1 MLTVGQDP
9 QLVNTDL
16 FNGFLLSAQQETSC
30 VKCQEVPLDVFLM
43 NGYKISLS
51 IMTTERSDQVLE
63 VWSEVNRKSGIFMLY
78 SLPVHGITVL
88 SLHEADRA
96 NMSSTGIIFPYGSN
110 SQCSVGL
117 IVYVVWGVH
126 VFPQIDVSNYN
137 LWYLGSTGF
146 ESWPIN
152 LKTWLRCLCLSLVL
166 GRCLNHT

>member
-63 VWSEVNRKSGIFMLY
+63 V
-78 SLPVHGITVL
+78 
-88 SLHEADRA
+88 
-96 NMSSTGIIFPYGSN
+96 
-110 SQCSVGL
+110 
-117 IVYVVWGVH
+117 
-126 VFPQIDVSNYN
+126 
-137 LWYLGSTGF
+137 
-146 ESWPIN
+146 
-152 LKTWLRCLCLSLVL
+152 
-166 GRCLNHT
+166 